1 MIYVIIAAV
10 IGFAAWQ
17 LVAFVRKARAGS
29 CSSGCNGCGSNG
41 NCSIQH
47 SQLTGLDKK

>member
-17 LVAFVRKARAGS
+17 LLAFVRKAKAGS
-29 CSSGCNGCGSNG
+29 CSNGCNGCGSNG
-41 NCSIQH
+41 SCSIQA
-47 SQLTGLDKK
+47 SQFSGLEKK